1 MEKLSAEEIRV
12 LGALME
18 KEALTPEYY
27 PMTLNGLVNAC
38 NQKTSRDPV
47 VEYEE
52 STVESALEMLQ
63 ARGLISWVHQAGSR
77 VRKFKHNAESRL
89 ELDESAEQQ
98 ALLCVLL
105 LRGPQTLGELR
116 QRTGRMHTFATLEEV
131 ESALQSLQ
139 TREEP
144 LAQELSK
151 LPGRKERRFG
161 HTLSNQPIPEPTASM
176 MVETGSSSLPAIW
189 QSQLNEREEALRQE
203 IDSLRDELKSLS
215 EAFETFKKEFE

>member
-1 MEKLSAEEIRV
+1 MEKLTAEEIRV

-18 KEALTPEYY
+18 KEVLTPEYY

-47 VEYEE
+47 VELEE
-52 STVESALEMLQ
+52 TTVESALEMLQ

-77 VRKFKHNAESRL
+77 VRKFKHNLESRL
-89 ELDESAEQQ
+89 ELYEPAER

-105 LRGPQTLGELR
+105 LRGSQTLGELR
-116 QRTGRMHTFATLEEV
+116 QRTGRMHAFSTLDEV
-131 ESALQSLQ
+131 EATLQSLQ
-139 TREEP
+139 TREDP

-161 HTLSNQPIPEPTASM
+161 HTLGDLPATEARETPIAEP
-176 MVETGSSSLPAIW
+176 SSSGLPALW
-189 QSQLNEREEALRQE
+189 QTQIDEREQALRAE
-203 IDSLRDELKSLS
+203 VENLRTELQALR
-215 EAFETFKKEFE
+215 EAFEAFKKQFD